1 MGLNSEWS
9 DFYNEEVY
17 EFSDDDEKFTDV
29 TYEEWC
35 DINSTHLLNDWFT
48 LQENAQLY
56 YKLNQKI
63 TFADFC
69 EFMYSEPSCGEETT
83 LQSRYEF
90 EETTLQSRYEFE
102 ETTLQ
107 SRSVVWNLWVTIG
120 SPKTFVDFYKFYC

>member
-83 LQSRYEF
+83 HL
-90 EETTLQSRYEFE
+90 SRYEFE

-107 SRSVVWNLWVTIG
+107 SRSAVWNLWVTIG